1 MLITASKAIKE
12 FAPSVHKFAKRV
24 FRWSKL
30 PALKLLDGKFT
41 FVAPDLFS
49 VAPTEPH
56 ILKWIEQLLHRG
68 DIFFDVGAHYGWM
81 SLVACHCVGAMGRVV
96 AFEPS
101 PPLVKFLQYH
111 KKANR
116 FHQMEIVPKAVAD
129 CGDPMVPF
137 HLVDCGGS
145 SLNSLIDHRSESNT
159 GLVREKATIQVE
171 TLSLDEYCKI
181 TNLRPQLVKIDVEG
195 AELLVLQGSK
205 RLLGECRPTFIV
217 AVHPMWM
224 PENQSAAELFELFRV
239 HGYKVGDSKVVQY
252 GGAETGDYLFLPSA
266 YKSFDSCEPA

>member
-12 FAPSVHKFAKRV
+12 FAPAVHSFAKRV

-30 PALKLLDGKFT
+30 PALKILDGKFT

-56 ILKWIEQLLHRG
+56 ILKWIDELLHRG

-81 SLVACHCVGAMGRVV
+81 SLVACHCVGAMGKVV

-101 PPLVKFLQYH
+101 PPLVRFLQYH

-129 CGDPMVPF
+129 CGDQLVPF
-137 HLVDCGGS
+137 HLVDSGGS
-145 SLNSLIDHRSESNT
+145 SLNSLIDHRLESNT
-159 GLVREKATIQVE
+159 GLVREKSTIQVE
-171 TLSLDEYCKI
+171 TLSLDEFCNI
-181 TNLRPQLVKIDVEG
+181 THLRPKLVKIDVEG
-195 AELLVLQGSK
+195 AELLVLRGCK
-205 RLLGECRPTFIV
+205 RLLEECRPTFIV
-217 AVHPMWM
+217 AVHPAWM
-224 PENQSAAELFELFRV
+224 PAPQSAAQLFDLFRG
-239 HGYKVGDSKVVQY
+239 HGYKVATCKVVQY
-252 GGAETGDYLFLPSA
+252 DGSQTGDYLFIPTH
-266 YKSFDSCEPA
+266 